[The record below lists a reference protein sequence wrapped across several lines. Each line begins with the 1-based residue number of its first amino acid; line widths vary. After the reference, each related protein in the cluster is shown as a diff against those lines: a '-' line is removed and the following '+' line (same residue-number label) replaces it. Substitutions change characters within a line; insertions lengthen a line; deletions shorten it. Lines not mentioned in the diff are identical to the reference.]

1 MVVSQNFESS
11 EIGIEILNQGG
22 NAIDAAV
29 AVGFSLA
36 ITLPRAGNLGGGGF
50 MMIYLKE
57 RDEIF
62 AIDYRGQASASTNL
76 DELFN
81 TNPSRDYANT
91 NFEVVEYGYKAS
103 TVPGTVSGLLQA
115 HKNFGKLP
123 LTEVLKPVIRQ
134 AEEGIRVSYDL
145 EQAIGSSSQL
155 KKDAESRRIY
165 FKDGSPI
172 KQGSLMQR
180 PDLAKTLSLIA
191 ENGAKA
197 FYEGEIAKKFVL
209 AMQLNEGLLT
219 DADLKNYKSRF
230 STPIGIN
237 YRGQKVFT
245 HGPPSGGG
253 IVLLTALNVLENFD
267 LKKHGSNS

>member
-1 MVVSQNFESS
+1 MFIKLLLILLISSNTWGQSRYIDYQSPFHPTINNRGMVVSQNIESS
-11 EIGIEILNQGG
+11 KIGIEILNQGG

-91 NFEVVEYGYKAS
+91 NFEVVDFGYKAS

-115 HKNFGKLP
+115 H
-123 LTEVLKPVIRQ
+123 
-134 AEEGIRVSYDL
+134 
-145 EQAIGSSSQL
+145 
-155 KKDAESRRIY
+155 
-165 FKDGSPI
+165 
-172 KQGSLMQR
+172 
-180 PDLAKTLSLIA
+180 
-191 ENGAKA
+191 
-197 FYEGEIAKKFVL
+197 
-209 AMQLNEGLLT
+209 
-219 DADLKNYKSRF
+219 
-230 STPIGIN
+230 
-237 YRGQKVFT
+237 
-245 HGPPSGGG
+245 
-253 IVLLTALNVLENFD
+253 
-267 LKKHGSNS
+267 